1 MLPNFNQIFPDLPND
16 SKVWLYLADRK
27 LDSTET
33 FFVEEKIG
41 LFVQNWTAHN
51 KQLHAEGTLLFNQYI
66 ILAVDE
72 QVESASGCSID
83 SSVRMVKSLSHEL
96 GVDFFNRMNVLGF
109 VNNEWKTLN
118 YFDAT
123 NKGLIYLNPLVQ
135 NLGELRGNWVVN
147 DEILK

>member
-1 MLPNFNQIFPDLPND
+1 MLPNFNQIFPALPNH
-16 SKVWLYLADRK
+16 SKVWLYLAERK

-41 LFVQNWTAHN
+41 LFVQTWTAHN
-51 KQLHAEGTLLFNQYI
+51 KQLRAEGTLLFNQYI

-83 SSVRMVKSLSHEL
+83 SSVRMVKSLSQEL

-135 NLGELRGNWVVN
+135 NLGELRGNWVMNLVTA
-147 DEILK
+147 